1 MSEQRS
7 PLHGF
12 TVDQD
17 TPQPGDINPTLLRI
31 GDRVRVYSARF
42 PAVITRIHGYLLW
55 ITFEDGTK
63 TCVSVQDVS
72 YDDPMDDT
80 QPYPARSK

>member
-7 PLHGF
+7 PLTSF
-12 TVDQD
+12 TVDQN

-31 GDRVRVYSARF
+31 GDRVRVYSAGH

-55 ITFEDGTK
+55 VTFEDGTK
-63 TCVSVQDVS
+63 TCVSVQDAF

-80 QPYPARSK
+80 QPYSARNQ